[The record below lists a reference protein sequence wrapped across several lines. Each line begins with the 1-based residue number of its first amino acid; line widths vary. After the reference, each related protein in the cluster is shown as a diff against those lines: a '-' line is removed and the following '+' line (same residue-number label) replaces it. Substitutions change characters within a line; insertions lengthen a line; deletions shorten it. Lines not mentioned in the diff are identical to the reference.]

1 MTQKL
6 FTKGFSGDLEAA
18 HAKGTVLA
26 GEAIAQLRTVAA
38 FNSESNI
45 AEMFST
51 NLEIHL
57 RRCFWKG
64 QISGSVYGFCQF
76 SLYAAMA
83 LGLWYASQLVRN
95 GKSDF
100 STSIRCS

>member
-51 NLEIHL
+51 NLEIP
-57 RRCFWKG
+57 F
-64 QISGSVYGFCQF
+64 
-76 SLYAAMA
+76 
-83 LGLWYASQLVRN
+83 
-95 GKSDF
+95 
-100 STSIRCS
+100 